1 MSLVKRLVAVSLATI
16 ALSALHAEPRCPGN
30 AASLALRRI
39 QDNLIVVR
47 VRVNRTGP
55 YDFLV
60 DTGSQITTIDPVLA
74 SGLHLR
80 IEGTT
85 GVSGVATQSRS
96 AFAFLDLIEAGSHSV
111 PHSLAVIQD
120 IAELQAADPRMRGIL
135 GENFLSRF
143 DLLIDNRQQILCLD
157 ESTALAKA
165 IKGEHIRLE
174 QPHGPGDDVPFTRPT
189 IVSVRL
195 TTVEVAPVLLLLD
208 SGSNAALLYAAQPR
222 LLRDSVSRATVLKRA
237 VNGVEQEFAVLPA
250 QDILVGAFPLR
261 QVSFVIP
268 LNEVGS
274 GPSPRED
281 GLLPIFPRAWRR
293 LSEVLS
299 PHIPGPDRVRGRF
312 LQ

>member
-1 MSLVKRLVAVSLATI
+1 MSLIKRFAAASLATL

-30 AASLALRRI
+30 VSSSALRRI
-39 QDNLIVVR
+39 QDDLMVVR
-47 VRVNRTGP
+47 VLINRTGP

-74 SGLHLR
+74 SDLHLR

-96 AFAFLDLIEAGSHSV
+96 AFAFLDMIEVGSHSV
-111 PHSLAVIQD
+111 PQSLAVIQD
-120 IAELQAADPRMRGIL
+120 IAQLKAADPPLRGIL

-157 ESTALAKA
+157 ESRALAQA
-165 IKGEHIRLE
+165 IKGEHIPLE
-174 QPHGPGDDVPFTRPT
+174 QPHGPRDDMPFTRPM

-195 TTVEVAPVLLLLD
+195 TTPDAVPVLLRLD

-222 LLRDSVSRATVLKRA
+222 LLRASVSRAPMLKRV
-237 VNGVEQEFAVLPA
+237 VNGMVQSFAVLPA
-250 QDILVGAFPLR
+250 QDILVGACPVR

-268 LNEVGS
+268 MNEVGS
-274 GPSPRED
+274 GSSPRED
-281 GLLPIFPRAWRR
+281 GLLPTSAFERIFI
-293 LSEVLS
+293 SYS
-299 PHIPGPDRVRGRF
+299 DRYAALDPWVR
-312 LQ
+312 

>member
-1 MSLVKRLVAVSLATI
+1 MSLVKRFVAASLATV
-16 ALSALHAEPRCPGN
+16 ALSTLHAESRCPGN
-30 AASLALRRI
+30 VASLALRRI
-39 QDNLIVVR
+39 QDDLIVVR
-47 VRVNRTGP
+47 VRINRTGP

-96 AFAFLDLIEAGSHSV
+96 AFAFLDLIEVGSHSI
-111 PHSLAVIQD
+111 PQSLAVIHD
-120 IAELQAADPRMRGIL
+120 IAELRAADPRVRGIL

-157 ESTALAKA
+157 ESRALAQA
-165 IKGEHIRLE
+165 VKGEHIPLE
-174 QPHGPGDDVPFTRPT
+174 QPHGPRDDMPFTRPM

-195 TTVEVAPVLLLLD
+195 TTADVAPVLLRLD

-222 LLRDSVSRATVLKRA
+222 LLRASVSRTPVLKRV
-237 VNGVEQEFAVLPA
+237 VNGVEQAFAVLPD
-250 QDILVGAFPLR
+250 QDILVGACSVR
-261 QVSFVIP
+261 QMSFVVPI
-268 LNEVGS
+268 NEVGS

-281 GLLPIFPRAWRR
+281 GLLPTTAF
-293 LSEVLS
+293 E
-299 PHIPGPDRVRGRF
+299 RVFISYSKNYAALDPWVR
-312 LQ
+312 

>member
-1 MSLVKRLVAVSLATI
+1 VSLVKRFVAASLATLT
-16 ALSALHAEPRCPGN
+16 LSALHAEPLCPGN
-30 AASLALRRI
+30 VASLTLRRM
-39 QDNLIVVR
+39 QDDLIVVR
-47 VRVNRTGP
+47 VLINRAGP

-74 SGLHLR
+74 SDLHLR

-96 AFAFLDLIEAGSHSV
+96 AFAFLDLIEVGSHSV
-111 PHSLAVIQD
+111 PQSLAVIQD
-120 IAELQAADPRMRGIL
+120 IAELKAADPRMRGIL

-157 ESTALAKA
+157 ESRTLAQA
-165 IKGEHIRLE
+165 VKGEHIPLA
-174 QPHGPGDDVPFTRPT
+174 QPHGPRDDMPFTRPM

-195 TTVEVAPVLLLLD
+195 TTADVPPVLLRLD

-222 LLRDSVSRATVLKRA
+222 LLRASVSRAPVLKR
-237 VNGVEQEFAVLPA
+237 VINGVEQAFAVLPA
-250 QDILVGAFPLR
+250 QDILVGACPVR

-268 LNEVGS
+268 MNEVGS

-281 GLLPIFPRAWRR
+281 GLLPTSAF
-293 LSEVLS
+293 E
-299 PHIPGPDRVRGRF
+299 RVFISYSKNYAALDPWVR
-312 LQ
+312 